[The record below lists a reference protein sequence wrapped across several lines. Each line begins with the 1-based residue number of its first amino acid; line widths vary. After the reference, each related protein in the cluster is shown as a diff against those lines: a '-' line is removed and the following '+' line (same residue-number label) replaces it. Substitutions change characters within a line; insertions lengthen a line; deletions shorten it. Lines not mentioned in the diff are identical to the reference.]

1 MVPRKAE
8 GEVAELLRQFPA
20 VAILGPRQVGKT
32 TLARALTQNA
42 KPAPVYLD
50 LEQPEDRAVLSEPKG
65 YLDTQRGR
73 LVVIDEVQRLP
84 ALFDVLRGVIDSRRR
99 TGERAGQF
107 LLLGSASREL
117 LRQSSESLAGRI
129 AYRELTGF
137 RVDEKTGLSPSGL
150 WLRGGFPESALA
162 ASGAQSMR
170 WRRNFITTYVER
182 DLLLAGLRTPVE
194 TLRRL
199 WTMLAHLQGTVVNA
213 SQVAGSLGISAKTAS
228 HHIDLL
234 ADLMLARRL
243 QPWFANV
250 GKRLVKSPKVYWRDS
265 GVVHALLGV
274 ETSEQLLAHPVAGQS
289 WEGVVI
295 EQLAAAMGERGALWF
310 YRTAA
315 GAEIDLL
322 VERPGGGL
330 WAFEIK
336 RASAP
341 TIEKGFH
348 IACDDLKP
356 ARRFVIHGGDKRF
369 PMAQGVEALSLIDAM
384 REISENAESA

>member
-1 MVPRKAE
+1 MIPRKAE
-8 GEVAELLRQFPA
+8 ADITALLKQFPA

-32 TLARALTQNA
+32 TLARALTANA

-50 LEQPEDRAVLSEPKG
+50 LEQPEDRAVLADPRR
-65 YLDTQRGR
+65 YLEVQRGR

-84 ALFDVLRGVIDSRRR
+84 ALFDVLRGVIDARRR
-99 TGERAGQF
+99 AGEKAGQF

-129 AYRELTGF
+129 AYRELTIF
-137 RVDEKTGLSPSGL
+137 RVDEKTGLSADDL
-150 WLRGGFPESALA
+150 WLKGGFPESALA
-162 ASGAQSMR
+162 GSTAASLR

-182 DLLLAGLRTPVE
+182 DLLLAGLRTPSE

-199 WTMLAHLQGTVVNA
+199 WTMLAHLQGTDVVV
-213 SQVAGSLGISAKTAS
+213 SQVAASLGIASKTVS

-234 ADLMLARRL
+234 SDLMMARRL

-265 GVVHALLGV
+265 GVVHAMLGI
-274 ETSEQLLAHPVAGQS
+274 ETSEQLLSHPIVGQS
-289 WEGVVI
+289 WEGFVI
-295 EQLAAAMGERGALWF
+295 EQLTAAMGDRGTPWF

-322 VERPGGGL
+322 VERPGGAL

-336 RASAP
+336 RSSAP

-348 IACDDLKP
+348 IACDDVKA
-356 ARRFVIHGGDKRF
+356 ARRIVVHGGDKRF
-369 PMAQGVEALSLIDAM
+369 PMPNGIEALPLIEAM
-384 REISENAESA
+384 EDLLKAQ